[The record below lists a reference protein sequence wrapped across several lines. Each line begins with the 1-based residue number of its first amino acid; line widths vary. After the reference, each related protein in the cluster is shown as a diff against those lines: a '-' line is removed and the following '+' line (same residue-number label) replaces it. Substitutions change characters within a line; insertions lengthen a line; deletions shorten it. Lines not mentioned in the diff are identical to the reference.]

1 VYSSFGSMAKPPEET
16 GAGGV
21 SVGEVVPK
29 VLDPVL
35 VHLSHGDQGTNCP
48 QHVKAEQGW
57 TLGHA

>member
-1 VYSSFGSMAKPPEET
+1 MAKPPEET